1 MTFSEKLLKLR
12 KGKGL
17 SQEQLAEQLNV
28 SRQAISKWESGSS
41 IPESEKLLALS
52 DYFQVSLDDLLKEG
66 AEVDSPVSEAPL
78 KASHPNKAQWI
89 LGLVICVAGGMMLI
103 VWAVVS
109 MLSPTASSQISQSS
123 MISIDGN
130 GIFLL
135 ACVGAMVIGG
145 VLLLKAVKEKGRRQ
159 S

>member
-28 SRQAISKWESGSS
+28 SRQAISKWESGAS

-78 KASHPNKAQWI
+78 KARHPNKTQWI

-109 MLSPTASSQISQSS
+109 MLNPTASSQISQSS

-135 ACVGAMVIGG
+135 ACAGAMVIGG